1 MRKALFGLATL
12 ALVATTASAQVENA
26 SIWSHQIGND
36 AAIDGGWVVSIPA
49 LTSDSFSA
57 AYNVTAGVG
66 DNNDRQFINGNM
78 NVNGVGLSV
87 ADFGTTQTF
96 TQVGVFRPNLALD
109 PSGLTPNLSVPI
121 ATSTTTVTTGT
132 PLFTFQFFPTT
143 TDGDIPT
150 GDTTAVASVQFPVG
164 DPGLLGI
171 GADSTA
177 SGTGNCGF
185 TQDNYATPTIIAS
198 FIDMGINIGQD
209 NTNTTSCKQADRKLH
224 GRLRAQTIGSA
235 GGGTSV
241 TQGDK
246 LACTV
251 AAGDTLNLGFFG
263 TKPGASDK
271 ISFRFYF
278 AGVGPVPPCSPSTAL
293 GPVLPAISDGDADN
307 RGVFFRV
314 NAPFPSGFAGNT
326 FKFAAVWGNNPSTCL
341 SPGVGF
347 TNCVAIA
354 IGDDPPPPP
363 PFGRCDDGTVET
375 GWVVTIPTLT
385 SDYFNN
391 SFGAAPGGYGGSTG
405 YAVSVLDFLTAVPAY
420 PTSGF
425 SNPNLGVDPSGNTPD
440 VAGAGVIVTVSPFT
454 FPAGT
459 FATTDGAYVV
469 QPAAAAGGAFSGIS
483 IHAWIQF
490 PPGDPG
496 LLGIGGDTT
505 NPLGCSYFTQD
516 AYTSPAI
523 FFGGIANW
531 GLRIN

>member
-12 ALVATTASAQVENA
+12 ALVATTATAQVENA
-26 SIWSHQIGND
+26 SIWSHQLGND
-36 AAIDGGWVVSIPA
+36 AAVDSGWVVSIPA

-57 AYNVTAGVG
+57 AYNVTAGLA
-66 DNNDRQFINGNM
+66 DNDDRQQINGNM
-78 NVNGVGLSV
+78 NVNGVGISV

-96 TQVGVFRPNLALD
+96 ETIGVFRPNLPLD
-109 PSGLTPNLSVPI
+109 PTGLTPNLATPI
-121 ATSTTTVTTGT
+121 ATSGASITTGT
-132 PLFTFQFFPTT
+132 PLFTFQFFGTT
-143 TDGDIPT
+143 ADGDIPT
-150 GDTTAVASVQFPVG
+150 GDTTAVASVEFPVG
-164 DPGLLGI
+164 DPGLLGV
-171 GADSTA
+171 GSDSTA

-185 TQDNYATPTIIAS
+185 TQDNYATPTIVAS

-209 NTNTTSCKQADRKLH
+209 NTNTSSCKQSARLPH
-224 GRLRAQTIGSA
+224 GRLRCQTIGSA

-251 AAGDTLNLGFFG
+251 RATDTLNMAFFG
-263 TKPGASDK
+263 TKPGSSDK
-271 ISFRFYF
+271 ISFKFYF
-278 AGVGPVPPCSPSTAL
+278 AGLGGPGCSPSTGL
-293 GPVLPAISDGDADN
+293 GPVLPAISDGDSDN
-307 RGVFFRV
+307 RGVFLRI

-347 TNCVAIA
+347 TNCVSIA

-363 PFGRCDDGTVET
+363 PFGQCDDGTVET
-375 GWVVTIPTLT
+375 GWVVTIPSLT

-391 SFGAAPGGYGGSTG
+391 SNGPAPGGFPGSAN
-405 YAVSVLDFLTAVPAY
+405 YAISVLDFLTAVPAY

-425 SNPNLGVDPSGNTPD
+425 SNPNLGVDASGNTPD

-459 FATTDGAYVV
+459 FATTSGAYVV
-469 QPAAAAGGAFSGIS
+469 QPAAAGGGAFSGIS
-483 IHAWIQF
+483 IHAWVQF

-496 LLGIGGDTT
+496 LLGVGGDTT
-505 NPLGCSYFTQD
+505 LPQGCSYFTQD

-523 FFGGIANW
+523 FFGSIANW
-531 GLRIN
+531 GLRIQ